1 MPIASSFDGAMVDSE
16 SLVDKVLVGRYRIET
31 LRSESTASAQVY
43 DAEDLRH
50 ARRVAVRL
58 MTTRSLIDLD
68 AGIADEATALDAYK
82 SAMQQ
87 LFALNHPTLVCIDDW
102 GDAVVDG
109 ERYAFNVTQYFAQ
122 GTLREYLD
130 RGRRLSPSQALVVG
144 LDVCRALHHAH
155 RNGFIHGDVR
165 PANLIFGDDAR
176 VRLTGLGTK
185 RGATAAQM
193 SIEQARYAAPEIGQ
207 GATPNAQSDIY
218 SLALTLLET
227 ITGEIPFAGES
238 VAITLANRIDKLL
251 PVSAD
256 MGPIAAPIERAGR
269 PLADERGTALEFGQ
283 ALAQIADKMPR
294 PRPIDTVMSKRF
306 EDVIT
311 RPHLVISPSKIE
323 SIKTVDGPTRVSDVA
338 ITEKRIESPRV
349 RRRLV
354 RLWSLAAVVAVAVV
368 AVIVFQS
375 LTKASYQI
383 PPLGGLDE
391 AQARNAVATFD
402 WELIIR
408 AERTNEVDFGYVIR
422 TEPPAGVDLAQGDA
436 LVLFVSEGPPLGV
449 LVDVTGQSRTA
460 AVKQIVEQG
469 LTVATLEE
477 FSETTPVDNIISWS
491 VAKQPSL
498 VAGDEVLQ
506 GTVINIV
513 VSNGPAP
520 RVVPLIV
527 GMSLTDAT
535 AAATELGLVL
545 SVSPDSFSNDAA
557 AGLIGAQSPPPDQ
570 TIPRGG
576 SIVYSISLGQDL
588 VVLPN
593 IVGINFYDAEKRLV
607 ASGFVVGKVTGRKSF
622 RMKSASVNGVAVNNG
637 DKVPRGSAIDMIFP

>member
-1 MPIASSFDGAMVDSE
+1 MVDSE
-16 SLVDKVLVGRYRIET
+16 SLVGKVLVGRYRIGT
-31 LRSESTASAQVY
+31 LRSESTASVLVF

-58 MTTRSLIDLD
+58 MTTESLVDPD
-68 AGIADEATALDAYK
+68 AGIADEASALDVYK

-87 LFALNHPTLVCIDDW
+87 LFALTHPTLVCIDDW
-102 GDAVVDG
+102 GDAVIDG
-109 ERYAFNVTQYFAQ
+109 VHHAFNVTQYFGQ

-155 RNGFIHGDVR
+155 RNGFVHGDVR

-185 RGATAAQM
+185 RGATAEQM

-218 SLALTLLET
+218 SLAFTLLET
-227 ITGEIPFAGES
+227 ITGEIPFAGDS

-294 PRPIDTVMSKRF
+294 PLPIDTIMSKRF

-311 RPHLVISPSKIE
+311 RPHPIVSASKIE
-323 SIKTVDGPTRVSDVA
+323 NLKTVDQQTQVNDVA
-338 ITEKRIESPRV
+338 ITEKKIESPRV
-349 RRRLV
+349 RRRLT
-354 RLWSLAAVVAVAVV
+354 RLWSLAAVVAVTIV
-368 AVIVFQS
+368 AIIVFQS
-375 LTKASYQI
+375 MTKASYQI
-383 PPLGGLDE
+383 PALSGLDE
-391 AQARNAVATFD
+391 AQARNAVATFE

-408 AERTNEVDFGYVIR
+408 AERTNDVEFGYVIR
-422 TEPPAGVDLAQGDA
+422 TEPPAGVDLTQGDA

-449 LVDVTGQSRTA
+449 LVDLIGESRDA
-460 AVKQIVEQG
+460 AVKKIVDQG
-469 LTVATLEE
+469 LTVATHEE
-477 FSETTPVDNIISWS
+477 FSETTPVGNIISWI

-506 GTVINIV
+506 GTLINIV

-520 RVVPLIV
+520 RAVPLIV
-527 GMSLTDAT
+527 GMNLVDAT
-535 AAATELGLVL
+535 AAASELGLVL
-545 SVSPDSFSNDAA
+545 SVSPESYSLNVA
-557 AGLIGAQSPPPDQ
+557 AGLIGAQAPPPEQ
-570 TIPRGG
+570 KLPRGG

-588 VVLPN
+588 VELPN
-593 IVGINFYDAEKRLV
+593 IVGINFFDVEKRLI
-607 ASGFVVGKVTGRKSF
+607 ASGFVVGDVTGRKSF

-637 DKVPRGSAIDMIFP
+637 DMVPRGSAIDMIFP